1 MNSEALRIYQ
11 QSLPLLDQ
19 VSKWMSRRLGRSIPI
34 DDVRA
39 HAQDGLLEA
48 VQTFDPARSSPSTYF
63 ARKMRW
69 AILDGVRRELR
80 LKQHLSR
87 VAAIVASERV
97 SLDDE
102 TIRDEPGCT
111 EEEHVEAL
119 DRVLHKHAAALVVG
133 LAGGSASVIDTDDT
147 PEERTS
153 RAQQLHAVRS
163 AIQRLPDH
171 KRQIL
176 ERHYFEGEEF
186 DAIAADLGISKS
198 WASRLHAQA
207 IETLGVLF
215 RNDPA

>member
-80 LKQHLSR
+80 LKK
-87 VAAIVASERV
+87 V
-97 SLDDE
+97 
-102 TIRDEPGCT
+102 
-111 EEEHVEAL
+111 
-119 DRVLHKHAAALVVG
+119 K
-133 LAGGSASVIDTDDT
+133 
-147 PEERTS
+147 
-153 RAQQLHAVRS
+153 
-163 AIQRLPDH
+163 
-171 KRQIL
+171 
-176 ERHYFEGEEF
+176 
-186 DAIAADLGISKS
+186 
-198 WASRLHAQA
+198 
-207 IETLGVLF
+207 
-215 RNDPA
+215 